1 MKHALT
7 LGLLGLSPF
16 CEAAPFHLRAREHF
30 ETVDVKNL
38 GGQGQTRYE
47 GLTNT
52 INYWYEQP
60 FHFSIGLAAS
70 PLLATLPVLGPH
82 AAGTG
87 ERIRLLHLG
96 AEAKWFP
103 RPELVSFF
111 TRAGVFSSTL
121 ATRDVL
127 GTFRGESILF
137 GIGYEW
143 NWDGIGIAP
152 EFDWRLGQLDASVSF
167 VSRGPAIGL
176 HFYTLL

>member
-1 MKHALT
+1 MKYSLALS
-7 LGLLGLSPF
+7 LLCVSHIG
-16 CEAAPFHLRAREHF
+16 EAALFHLRAREHF
-30 ETVDVKNL
+30 ETVQVKNL
-38 GGQGQTRYE
+38 GGLRETKYE

-96 AEAKWFP
+96 AESKWFP
-103 RPELVSFF
+103 WPEWVSLF
-111 TRAGVFSSTL
+111 TRAGIFSSTL

-127 GTFRGESILF
+127 GTFRGQSFLL

-152 EFDWRLGQLDASVSF
+152 EFDWRSGQLDSGVNF
-167 VSRGPAIGL
+167 LSRGPAIGL
-176 HFYTLL
+176 HFYSSL